1 MDLALDQMVGSM
13 RRQDAAAAT
22 RANEYRR
29 IALERR
35 ALDGAS
41 RGDARSPWAWL
52 MRALAPRRARRG
64 HGNAGATANVTAFA
78 QPGRP

>member
-35 ALDGAS
+35 MLDGGS

-52 MRALAPRRARRG
+52 MRALAPRRARRL
-64 HGNAGATANVTAFA
+64 HGSGSANVTAFA